1 MRRFRGFNAEWGW
14 EEIVP
19 SSGTEPSMNRGSALF
34 TKDGTDFLVLGGLY
48 ENSGGSDIERADYW
62 RYSTSSGTW
71 TKVLAGV
78 VDLGGDPLDGL
89 DDTIV
94 SSAAYGFADGSGNVY
109 RGNAGTAYEIAKST
123 GAETLLSW
131 SGSTN
136 VGLAACADISAKKLL
151 AANPGAGN
159 APGSGASANVISLA
173 LSSSAATATSFS
185 VSSQTGRRIRSS
197 AGYCPDNDTL
207 YLFAPSV
214 ASSSTTWT
222 LGTSDIVKYDLTGST
237 GWTVETGITNN
248 AGSVSLGIEEE
259 NALVWVDSESKFFL
273 FAGGAGSYSVGTVI
287 SYDPATKELAQLIF
301 DGSNTTFL
309 NQCRN
314 GNAGDVVVDGSD
326 VYFLRKRASYADRN
340 NPARIWKFRRN

>member
-19 SSGTEPSMNRGSALF
+19 SSGTEPSMNRGNALF

-48 ENSGGSDIERADYW
+48 DAAVGGAAERADYW
-62 RYSTSSGTW
+62 RYSTTSGTW
-71 TKVLAGV
+71 TKVLPGV
-78 VDLGGDPLDGL
+78 VDTGGDPANGL
-89 DDTIV
+89 DDTFTGF
-94 SSAAYGFADGSGNVY
+94 GFADGSGNVY
-109 RGNAGTAYEIAKST
+109 RLTSGTAYEISKST

-131 SGSTN
+131 SGSN
-136 VGLAACADISAKKLL
+136 NMGNLRCADIQNKKVF
-151 AANPGAGN
+151 GVG
-159 APGSGASANVISLA
+159 PGSSRQPGQAVFSSLMSVV
-173 LSSSAATATSFS
+173 LSSSAATGTSFS
-185 VSSQTGRRIRSS
+185 QSEQAGRRIRSS
-197 AGYCPDNDTL
+197 PGYCPDNDTL

-248 AGSVSLGIEEE
+248 AGSVSLGIQED

-273 FAGGAGSYSVGTVI
+273 FAGGAGNYSVGTVI

-309 NQCRN
+309 NQCPN

-326 VYFLRKRASYADRN
+326 VYFLRKRTSYADRN